1 MGFFCRFCKKCK
13 KTSQSLE
20 IRIFFEKNRKI
31 FAENCCKIKMLVRQ
45 YLRIF
50 LYTQDMDE
58 NINLKK
64 WKFSA
69 YEAKRENLVPALQ
82 DVQEKDGYISEE
94 AVSALSEYFSITR
107 SDIYSV
113 CSFYAQFKFK
123 KPGKH
128 IIKVCKGTAC
138 HVRGSGS
145 LLAALEER
153 LGIKEGETTPDGLI
167 SLERVACLGAC
178 ALAPA
183 IVVDDKVY
191 GRVTLAQLKK
201 ILEGLK

>member
-1 MGFFCRFCKKCK
+1 M
-13 KTSQSLE
+13 
-20 IRIFFEKNRKI
+20 
-31 FAENCCKIKMLVRQ
+31 A
-45 YLRIF
+45 
-50 LYTQDMDE
+50 
-58 NINLKK
+58 
-64 WKFSA
+64 
-69 YEAKRENLVPALQ
+69 
-82 DVQEKDGYISEE
+82 
-94 AVSALSEYFSITR
+94 EYFNLSK

-113 CSFYAQFKFK
+113 VSFYAQFKFK

-153 LGIKEGETTPDGLI
+153 LGVKEGDTTPDGLI

-183 IVVDDKVY
+183 IVVDEKVY
-191 GRVTLAQLKK
+191 GRVTLSEIQK

>member
-1 MGFFCRFCKKCK
+1 MNE
-13 KTSQSLE
+13 TNE
-20 IRIFFEKNRKI
+20 
-31 FAENCCKIKMLVRQ
+31 M
-45 YLRIF
+45 
-50 LYTQDMDE
+50 TTWD
-58 NINLKK
+58 
-64 WKFSA
+64 FSRYSA
-69 YEAKRENLVPALQ
+69 NRENLVPALQ
-82 DVQEKDGYISEE
+82 DVQERDGYISEGAVE
-94 AVSALSEYFSITR
+94 ALAQYFNLSR

-113 CSFYAQFKFK
+113 VSFYAQFKFR

-128 IIKVCKGTAC
+128 TIKVCKGTAC

-153 LGIKEGETTPDGLI
+153 LGIKEGETTPDGLV

-191 GRVTLAQLKK
+191 GRVTLAEIQK

>member
-1 MGFFCRFCKKCK
+1 ME
-13 KTSQSLE
+13 E
-20 IRIFFEKNRKI
+20 IKN
-31 FAENCCKIKMLVRQ
+31 FN
-45 YLRIF
+45 
-50 LYTQDMDE
+50 TWD
-58 NINLKK
+58 
-64 WKFSA
+64 FSK
-69 YEAKRENLVPALQ
+69 YEPKRENLVPALQ
-82 DVQEKDGYISEE
+82 DVQEKDGYISED
-94 AVSALSEYFSITR
+94 AVSALSEYFSISR
-107 SDIYSV
+107 SEIFSV

-153 LGIKEGETTPDGLI
+153 LGIKEGETTADGLI

>member
-1 MGFFCRFCKKCK
+1 MNENK
-13 KTSQSLE
+13 KTS
-20 IRIFFEKNRKI
+20 
-31 FAENCCKIKMLVRQ
+31 
-45 YLRIF
+45 
-50 LYTQDMDE
+50 TWD
-58 NINLKK
+58 
-64 WKFSA
+64 FSG
-69 YEAKRENLVPALQ
+69 YSKSRENLVPALQ

-94 AVSALSEYFSITR
+94 AVEKLSEYFGISR

-113 CSFYAQFKFK
+113 VSFYAQFKFK

-128 IIKVCKGTAC
+128 TIKVCKGTAC

-153 LGIKEGETTPDGLI
+153 LGIKEGETTADGLV

-183 IVVDDKVY
+183 IVVDEKVY
-191 GRVTLAQLKK
+191 GRVTLAEIQK